1 MVLDR
6 KIDAIEFVKVKID
19 CDKIVQD
26 VEEDLHLFQCYQLY
40 FQLGKKIF
48 VGKHANLVLNANH
61 FPQNRQS
68 WQH

>member
-26 VEEDLHLFQCYQLY
+26 VEEDLH
-40 FQLGKKIF
+40 
-48 VGKHANLVLNANH
+48 
-61 FPQNRQS
+61 
-68 WQH
+68 